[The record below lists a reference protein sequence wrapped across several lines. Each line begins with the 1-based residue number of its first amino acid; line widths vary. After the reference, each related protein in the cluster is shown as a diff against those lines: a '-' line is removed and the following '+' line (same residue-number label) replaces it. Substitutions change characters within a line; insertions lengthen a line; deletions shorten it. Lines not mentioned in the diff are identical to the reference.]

1 MNNERLGRTD
11 AERYAE
17 TFGDTVSKEELDDA
31 RRQAAEMLQND
42 VVADFNRQWEKDLS
56 ASHVESL
63 DRIIRNLPRIADPIP
78 ISENEQISRL
88 TVIALKLGM
97 PEAAELL
104 RRFVDTEPG
113 FNWDEITLDV

>member
-31 RRQAAEMLQND
+31 RRQAAEMLQD
-42 VVADFNRQWEKDLS
+42 YVVADFNRQWEKDLS

>member
-17 TFGDTVSKEELDDA
+17 TFGDTVSKEELDEA
-31 RRQAAEMLQND
+31 RRQVAELVED
-42 VVADFNRQWEKDLS
+42 DLVVEFNERWEQELS

-63 DRIIRNLPRIADPIP
+63 DRVIKNLPLMRNP
-78 ISENEQISRL
+78 ISLSYNEQLARL

-97 PEAAELL
+97 QEAAERLKH
-104 RRFVDTEPG
+104 FVDTEPD
-113 FNWDEITLDV
+113 FDWDEITLEL